1 MYIRIAT
8 IRFPSQSKA
17 DAFLAMMKSVWFEKL
32 DKETLNLEQVQVKTG
47 EGKLVGFGI
56 YNSKEEFLKTSN
68 EFKKLWMDFIK
79 SFDGIIEFHEGDVVA
94 HYKRNKK

>member
-1 MYIRIAT
+1 MRIAT
-8 IRFPSQSKA
+8 IKFPSQSKA

-56 YNSKEEFLKTSN
+56 YNSKEEFLKTSK

-79 SFDGIIEFHEGDVVA
+79 SFDGIIEFHEGNVVA
-94 HYKRNKK
+94 HYKRKK